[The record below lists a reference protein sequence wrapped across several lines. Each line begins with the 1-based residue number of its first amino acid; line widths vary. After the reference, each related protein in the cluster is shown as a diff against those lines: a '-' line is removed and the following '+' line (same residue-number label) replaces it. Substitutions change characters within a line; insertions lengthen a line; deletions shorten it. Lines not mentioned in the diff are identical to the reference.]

1 MHIRMA
7 LAGPCCAL
15 DRNTYGIDYDQEEEL
30 FIRDFPD
37 LAKKGPGEETYTTHS
52 PLGFGKS
59 YVRDR
64 FEPLVYRG
72 DLMARDQKAQAREEY
87 TCVHDEVYVRL
98 FETCKDKAVFV
109 TGLWRVPILAAL
121 LRLMSCLLCGLLA
134 RDTCLLPATHASC
147 LASCVVCLPATHA
160 SCPRHTPPVLPP
172 VWSACPRSPTP
183 GPGVLL

>member
-1 MHIRMA
+1 MRILMA

-37 LAKKGPGEETYTTHS
+37 LAKMGPVDGGYKTHDVQ
-52 PLGFGKS
+52 GFGR

-64 FEPLVYRG
+64 FEPLVHKG

-98 FETCKDKAVFV
+98 FESSNDNAVFV
-109 TGLWRVPILAAL
+109 TGLWRVPILL
-121 LRLMSCLLCGLLA
+121 ELLCFASLSPA
-134 RDTCLLPATHASC
+134 WCTCQ
-147 LASCVVCLPATHA
+147 
-160 SCPRHTPPVLPP
+160 
-172 VWSACPRSPTP
+172 RSPTP
-183 GPGVLL
+183 GPGVLLRDY

>member
-37 LAKKGPGEETYTTHS
+37 LAEKGPVEGNYTTHDVQ
-52 PLGFGKS
+52 GFGK

-72 DLMARDQKAQAREEY
+72 DLMAREEGAGARGI
-87 TCVHDEVYVRL
+87 HVR
-98 FETCKDKAVFV
+98 A
-109 TGLWRVPILAAL
+109 
-121 LRLMSCLLCGLLA
+121 
-134 RDTCLLPATHASC
+134 
-147 LASCVVCLPATHA
+147 
-160 SCPRHTPPVLPP
+160 
-172 VWSACPRSPTP
+172 
-183 GPGVLL
+183 